1 MNKEMLCQEFCD
13 RVSIHEVPIGYVL
26 KTPFVMPDGD
36 PIAIYARRNGRNP
49 DMFRLEDSGLMMGEL
64 EAAGFDLESEARL
77 DTLGELL
84 EDHNAQFDEDECLF
98 HTDYMRSDE
107 LLRASFGFCQLLV
120 RLPDLA
126 LTVSERTRRSFFED
140 LLRIVETQFE
150 GYTIQIR
157 KPLRADMNDYQVDI
171 IVRADDGRVLA
182 IYAATSEIKALE
194 SLLFWKECQ
203 DRGVEH
209 LRSMLVL
216 ERANPGYIKKR
227 TLSRVM
233 NSQILLASLDGE
245 EIAVRHKMSMT
256 LDDAR
261 H

>member
-13 RVSIHEVPIGYVL
+13 RISMQEVPIGYVL

-36 PIAIYARRNGRNP
+36 SIAIYARRNEGNP
-49 DMFRLEDSGLMMGEL
+49 ETFRLEDSGLLMGEL
-64 EAAGFDLESEARL
+64 EAAGFDLEFEARL

-84 EDHNAQFDEDECLF
+84 EDHHAQFDEEECVF
-98 HTDYMRSDE
+98 HTDYMHADE
-107 LLRASFGFCQLLV
+107 LLRSSFEFCQLLV
-120 RLPDLA
+120 RLPDLV

-140 LLRIVETQFE
+140 LLRIVETQFD
-150 GYTIQIR
+150 GCTIQTR
-157 KPLRADMNDYQVDI
+157 KPLSADMKDYQVDI
-171 IVRADDGRVLA
+171 IVRASDGRVLA

-194 SLLFWKECQ
+194 SLLFWKECKE
-203 DRGVEH
+203 REIPH

-216 ERANPGYIKKR
+216 ERVSPGYIKKR

-233 NSQILLASLDGE
+233 NSEILLASLDGE
-245 EIAVRHKMSMT
+245 EIAVRHKMAVT
-256 LDDAR
+256 LDAAR